1 MNDLIEKANTL
12 MEALPYIQKFSGKT
26 IVIKYGGHAMV
37 DETLKKSLML
47 DLILM
52 KYVGINPVVVHGGG
66 PRINAMLERLDIK
79 SQFINGLRVTDQ
91 ETMDVVEM
99 ILMGKINKEIVS
111 MINQHGGKAVG
122 LSGKDGKMLVAQQ
135 RDPQLGFV
143 GDIKEIN
150 PDIIH
155 QLAKEGYIP
164 VIAPIGAGS
173 NGESFNI
180 NADSVAGELAAALK
194 ASKLIMLTD
203 VKGIMADPKDE
214 KSLISILEINQA
226 QSLIR
231 DGSINKGMIPK
242 VEACINALHHGVK
255 RTHILDGR
263 IPHAILLEI
272 FTNKGIGTMVM
283 P

>member
-122 LSGKDGKMLVAQQ
+122 LSGKDGKMLMAQQ

-155 QLAKEGYIP
+155 QLANEGYIP
-164 VIAPIGAGS
+164 VISPIGAGS

-203 VKGIMADPKDE
+203 VKGIMADSKDE

-226 QSLIR
+226 ESLIR